1 VSEPCDLTFIAD
13 VSESIDTPGVI
24 DRVSSLFAG
33 HPELIQGFNTF
44 LPPGYRIECGTQ
56 DDPNAIR
63 VTTPMGT
70 TVSQMPS
77 APSRFMGPGATPG
90 LENGMSVARQ
100 GPYPETPANGDWPLP
115 HQEGVEAGESPF
127 LANGRAGIHPQYN
140 GQRVGT
146 LDSPAAYDREEQIAA
161 AEAAH
166 RQEQRGVSSL
176 SHVASAIATNGATNH
191 LPMAEVSPNGGQVT
205 GLGQGGLAINSSGSI
220 LGSGNQMGLEKRG
233 PVEFNH
239 AIGYVNKIKVCYPTS
254 LSWVPSVDSFSR
266 IDSLPSQTSTSPSW
280 KFCRPISESRNPS
293 RTSMLKSLSSS
304 APHLISWKTSSSF
317 CQSQQLKRKLR
328 LPPPLAK
335 RQKMLRC

>member
-77 APSRFMGPGATPG
+77 APSRLMGPGATPG